1 MSLSNPNKPITKGD
15 LKQFYDT
22 IRPYMGGLVSSKA
35 GFTPVGTIISVM
47 GTTAPANYL
56 ACNGQIVNVADYQE
70 LADYFENQF
79 GTKYKFG
86 GSGTT
91 FGIPDLRGEF
101 LRGTGT
107 NSHTDQGNGGD
118 VGAHQDATAVHN
130 LFADNTT
137 KTIGTI
143 RYDNTK
149 LNKVLN
155 PDKEIE
161 SKSHRLSFA
170 STETDMG
177 TLAPSML
184 NVRPTNTSVLYCIA
198 TKNFYID
205 PSHDYSTSEKAIGT
219 WIDSKPI
226 YQKTIQLPLPTSA
239 GSQSL
244 YTNVDV
250 SDIDK
255 YIDCKITG
263 ISADNRGYSFPLYH
277 DSTDF
282 KITPFN
288 FGKKS
293 SQEPVFYVF
302 FSSFGI
308 KFVND
313 ANYKLTSLYATI
325 QYTKTTD

>member
-1 MSLSNPNKPITKGD
+1 MSLTNPNKPITKGD

-118 VGAHQDATAVHN
+118 VGAHQDATAVPN
-130 LFADNTT
+130 LVITGNDNANMLQVYWSSGYQYPLNADGT
-137 KTIGTI
+137 KFKNQTQWNNYNRSNAG
-143 RYDNTK
+143 
-149 LNKVLN
+149 
-155 PDKEIE
+155 
-161 SKSHRLSFA
+161 SGKSDGLV
-170 STETDMG
+170 
-177 TLAPSML
+177 

-205 PSHDYSTSEKAIGT
+205 PSHDYSTSEKVIGT
-219 WIDSKPI
+219 WIDGKPL
-226 YQKTIQLPLPTSA
+226 YQKTWIGTITS
-239 GSQSL
+239 GSGANQRYMVEENVVSKYNIDEVVSL
-244 YTNVDV
+244 TGMTKDNQISYGSTYTNTAEDQFRPLLYNVAGGTNGLTFYYGTFPAKPFKF
-250 SDIDK
+250 I
-255 YIDCKITG
+255 ITM
-263 ISADNRGYSFPLYH
+263 
-277 DSTDF
+277 
-282 KITPFN
+282 
-288 FGKKS
+288 
-293 SQEPVFYVF
+293 
-302 FSSFGI
+302 
-308 KFVND
+308 
-313 ANYKLTSLYATI
+313 

>member
-35 GFTPVGTIISVM
+35 GYTPVGTIISVM
-47 GTTAPANYL
+47 GTTAPANYI

-107 NSHTDQGNGGD
+107 NSHADQGSGED
-118 VGAHQDATAVHN
+118 VGEHQDATAVPN
-130 LFADNTT
+130 MVIT
-137 KTIGTI
+137 GTQNANMLQI
-143 RYDNTK
+143 YWNEGYK
-149 LNKVLN
+149 YPQN
-155 PDKEIE
+155 PDGNVLGKQGLWNNYNRSNAGAGE
-161 SKSHRLSFA
+161 SYGFI
-170 STETDMG
+170 
-177 TLAPSML
+177 

-205 PSHDYSTSEKAIGT
+205 PSHDYSTSEKVIGT
-219 WIDSKPI
+219 WVDGKPI
-226 YQKTIQLPLPTSA
+226 YQKTIEVNNP
-239 GSQSL
+239 
-244 YTNVDV
+244 
-250 SDIDK
+250 
-255 YIDCKITG
+255 
-263 ISADNRGYSFPLYH
+263 
-277 DSTDF
+277 
-282 KITPFN
+282 
-288 FGKKS
+288 S
-293 SQEPVFYVF
+293 SQGSATVNHNISNLDLVIDMKG
-302 FSSFGI
+302 FGI
-308 KFVND
+308 RNDYCMPFPTGATTTSVLDWATMLNGVNKTEIFYTIGINNSG
-313 ANYKLTSLYATI
+313 ANAMSKVYFTL

>member
-47 GTTAPANYL
+47 GTTAPANYI

-118 VGAHQDATAVHN
+118 VGEHQDATAVPN
-130 LFADNTT
+130 MVIT
-137 KTIGTI
+137 GTQNANMLQI
-143 RYDNTK
+143 YWNEGYK
-149 LNKVLN
+149 YPQN
-155 PDKEIE
+155 PDGNVLGKQGLWNNYNRSNAGAGE
-161 SKSHRLSFA
+161 SYGFI
-170 STETDMG
+170 
-177 TLAPSML
+177 

-205 PSHDYSTSEKAIGT
+205 PSHDYSTSEKVIGT

-263 ISADNRGYSFPLYH
+263 ISVDNRGYLFPLYH
-277 DSTDF
+277 DSAEYKT
-282 KITPFN
+282 TPFN

-302 FSSFGI
+302 FSSFGAKLI
-308 KFVND
+308 SEG
-313 ANYKLTSLYATI
+313 NYKLTSLYATI